1 MGKEKGSVHWPGL
14 PFHAWPR
21 TRRGLKI
28 LMVLG
33 LPGCYKATFA
43 KEGGF
48 CDCLSVDSTEKELC
62 GPPGS
67 SCPRLH
73 ED

>member
-1 MGKEKGSVHWPGL
+1 MRKEKDSVHWPGL

-21 TRRGLKI
+21 TRRGLRI

-48 CDCLSVDSTEKELC
+48 CDSV
-62 GPPGS
+62 GV
-67 SCPRLH
+67 
-73 ED
+73 